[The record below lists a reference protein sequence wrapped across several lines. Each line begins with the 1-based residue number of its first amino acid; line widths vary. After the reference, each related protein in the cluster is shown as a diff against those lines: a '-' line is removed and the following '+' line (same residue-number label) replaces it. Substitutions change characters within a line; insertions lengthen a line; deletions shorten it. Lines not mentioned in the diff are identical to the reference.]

1 MMEHIQLNNGVKM
14 PIAGFGVFQIQDQT
28 QCEQCVVDAVHAGYR
43 LIDTAAVYGNEGA
56 VGRAI
61 QHCGVSRE
69 ELFLTSKL
77 WVHDAGYEAAK
88 KAIDNSLQNLQ
99 TDYLD
104 LYLIHRP
111 FGDYYGAW
119 RAMEEA
125 YDAGKIRAIG
135 LSNFDLARVVDLTL
149 NNRITP
155 AVDQVECHPFY
166 QQEDTRRFLQEQGII
181 MEAWAP
187 FAEGKKQ
194 IFQNETLLNIG
205 AKYGKSPAQVILRWN
220 IQRGIVP
227 LAKSVHLERMEQ
239 NLDVFDFTLSDDDML
254 AISQLDEGQTLFGK
268 NEDPAYAQMI
278 NSVKIHGEQ

>member
-1 MMEHIQLNNGVKM
+1 MNEITLNNGVKM
-14 PIAGFGVFQIQDQT
+14 PVIGYGVFQIQDEK
-28 QCEQCVVDAVHAGYR
+28 QCEQCVVDAVETGYR
-43 LIDTAAVYGNEGA
+43 LIDTAAVYGNEEA
-56 VGRAI
+56 VGRAV
-61 QHCGVSRE
+61 HRCGVPRD

-77 WVHDAGYEAAK
+77 WVQDASYEGAK
-88 KAIDNSLQNLQ
+88 AAIDHSLKNLQ
-99 TDYLD
+99 TDYLG

-125 YDAGKIRAIG
+125 IDAGKLRAIG
-135 LSNFDLARVVDLTL
+135 LSNFDPARVVDLTM

-155 AVDQVECHPFY
+155 AVNQVECHPFY
-166 QQEDTRRFLQEQGII
+166 QQEGTRRFLQEQGIV

-194 IFQNETLLNIG
+194 IFQNETLLSIG
-205 AKYGKSPAQVILRWN
+205 AKYGKSPAQVVLRWN

-227 LAKSVHLERMEQ
+227 LAKSVHRERMEQ
-239 NLDVFDFTLSDDDML
+239 NLSVFDFALSDDDMV

-268 NEDPAYAQMI
+268 NEDPAYAKMI

>member
-1 MMEHIQLNNGVKM
+1 MNEITLNNGVKM
-14 PIAGFGVFQIQDQT
+14 PVIGYGVFQIQDEK
-28 QCEQCVVDAVHAGYR
+28 QCEQCVVDAVEAGYR
-43 LIDTAAVYGNEGA
+43 LIDTAAVYGNEEA
-56 VGRAI
+56 VGRAV
-61 QHCGVSRE
+61 HRCGVPRD

-77 WVHDAGYEAAK
+77 WVQDASYEGAK
-88 KAIDNSLQNLQ
+88 AAIDHSLKNLQ

-125 YDAGKIRAIG
+125 IDAGKLRAIG
-135 LSNFDLARVVDLTL
+135 LSNFDPARVVDLTM

-155 AVDQVECHPFY
+155 AVNQVECHPFY
-166 QQEDTRRFLQEQGII
+166 QQEGTRRFLQEQGIV
-181 MEAWAP
+181 MEAWAS
-187 FAEGKKQ
+187 FAEGKKH
-194 IFQNETLLNIG
+194 IFQNEMLLEIG

-239 NLDVFDFTLSDDDML
+239 NLDVFDFALSDEDML
-254 AISQLDEGQTLFGK
+254 AISRLDEGVTLFGK
-268 NEDPAYAQMI
+268 NEDPAYAKMI

>member
-1 MMEHIQLNNGVKM
+1 METITLNNGIKM
-14 PIAGFGVFQIQDQT
+14 PATGFGVFQIQDQT

-43 LIDTAAVYGNEGA
+43 LIDTAAVYGNEAA
-56 VGRAI
+56 VGRAV
-61 QHCGVSRE
+61 HRCGVARE
-69 ELFLTSKL
+69 KLFLTSKL
-77 WVHDAGYEAAK
+77 WVQDAGYEAAK
-88 KAIDNSLQNLQ
+88 KAIDTSLKNLQ

-125 YDAGKIRAIG
+125 VDAGKLRAIG
-135 LSNFDLARVVDLTL
+135 LSNFDSARVMDLTL

-155 AVDQVECHPFY
+155 AVNQVECHPFY
-166 QQEDTRRFLQEQGII
+166 QQEKTRHFLQEQGIV
-181 MEAWAP
+181 MEAWAS

-194 IFQNETLLNIG
+194 IFQNETLRKIG
-205 AKYGKSPAQVILRWN
+205 AQYEKSSAQVILRWN

-227 LAKSVHLERMEQ
+227 LVKSVHLERMKQ
-239 NLDVFDFTLSDDDML
+239 NLDVFDFTLSDEDML
-254 AISQLDEGQTLFGK
+254 AISRLDEGVTLFGK
-268 NEDPAYAQMI
+268 NEDPAYAKMI

>member
-1 MMEHIQLNNGVKM
+1 MDTITLNNGVKM
-14 PIAGFGVFQIQDQT
+14 PAAGFGVFQIQDQA

-43 LIDTAAVYGNEGA
+43 LIDTAAVYGNEAA
-56 VGRAI
+56 VGRAV
-61 QHCGVSRE
+61 QRCGVLRE

-77 WVHDAGYEAAK
+77 WVQDAGYDAAK
-88 KAIDNSLQNLQ
+88 KAIDTSLKNLQ

-125 YDAGKIRAIG
+125 YGAGKIRAIG
-135 LSNFDLARVVDLTL
+135 LSNFDPARIVDLTM

-155 AVDQVECHPFY
+155 AVNQVECHPFY
-166 QQEDTRRFLQEQGII
+166 QQEDARRFLQEQGIV

-194 IFQNETLLNIG
+194 IFQNETLRSIG

-220 IQRGIVP
+220 VQRGIVP
-227 LAKSVHLERMEQ
+227 LAKSVHRERMEQ
-239 NLDVFDFTLSDDDML
+239 NLSVFDFALSDDDMF

-268 NEDPAYAQMI
+268 NEDPAYAKMI

>member
-1 MMEHIQLNNGVKM
+1 MNEITLNNGVKM
-14 PIAGFGVFQIQDQT
+14 PVIGYGVFQIQDEK
-28 QCEQCVVDAVHAGYR
+28 QCEQCVVDAVETGYR
-43 LIDTAAVYGNEGA
+43 LIDTAAVYGNEEA
-56 VGRAI
+56 VGRAVRR
-61 QHCGVSRE
+61 CGVPRD

-77 WVHDAGYEAAK
+77 WVQDASYEGAK
-88 KAIDNSLQNLQ
+88 AAIDHSLKNLQ

-125 YDAGKIRAIG
+125 IDAGKLRAIG
-135 LSNFDLARVVDLTL
+135 LSNFDPARVVDLTM

-155 AVDQVECHPFY
+155 AVNQVECHPFY
-166 QQEDTRRFLQEQGII
+166 QQEGTRRFLQEQGIV

-194 IFQNETLLNIG
+194 IFQNETLLSIG
-205 AKYGKSPAQVILRWN
+205 AKYGKSPAQVVLRWN

-227 LAKSVHLERMEQ
+227 LAKSVHRERMEQ
-239 NLDVFDFTLSDDDML
+239 NLSVFDFALSDNDMV

-268 NEDPAYAQMI
+268 NEDPAYAKMI

>member
-1 MMEHIQLNNGVKM
+1 MEHIQLNNGVKM
-14 PIAGFGVFQIQDQT
+14 PVAEFGVFQIQNQT

-61 QHCGVSRE
+61 QHCGVPRE

-77 WVHDAGYEAAK
+77 WVQDAGYEAAK
-88 KAIDNSLQNLQ
+88 KAINNSLRNLQ

-119 RAMEEA
+119 QAMEEA

-135 LSNFDLARVVDLTL
+135 LSNFDPARVVDLTL
-149 NNRITP
+149 NNRIIP
-155 AVDQVECHPFY
+155 AVNQVECHPFY
-166 QQEDTRRFLQEQGII
+166 QQEDTRRFLQEQGIV
-181 MEAWAP
+181 MEAWAS

-194 IFQNETLLNIG
+194 IFQNETLRQIG
-205 AKYGKSPAQVILRWN
+205 AQYGKSPAQVILRWN

-227 LAKSVHLERMEQ
+227 LAKSVHRERMEQ
-239 NLDVFDFTLSDDDML
+239 NLSVFDFALSDEDML
-254 AISQLDEGQTLFGK
+254 AISRLDEGVTLFGR
-268 NEDPAYAQMI
+268 NEDPQYAKMI
-278 NSVKIHGEQ
+278 NGVKIHGEQ

>member
-1 MMEHIQLNNGVKM
+1 MNEITLNNGVKM
-14 PIAGFGVFQIQDQT
+14 PVIGYGVFQIQDEK
-28 QCEQCVVDAVHAGYR
+28 QCEQCVVDAVETGYR
-43 LIDTAAVYGNEGA
+43 LIDTAAVYGNEEA
-56 VGRAI
+56 VGRAVRR
-61 QHCGVSRE
+61 CGVPRE

-77 WVHDAGYEAAK
+77 WVQDASYEGAK
-88 KAIDNSLQNLQ
+88 AAIDRSLKNLQ

-111 FGDYYGAW
+111 FGDYYGTW

-125 YDAGKIRAIG
+125 IDAGKLRAIG
-135 LSNFDLARVVDLTL
+135 LSNFDPARVVDLTM

-155 AVDQVECHPFY
+155 AVNQVECHPFY
-166 QQEDTRRFLQEQGII
+166 QQEGTRRFLQEQGIV

-194 IFQNETLLNIG
+194 IFQNETLLSIG
-205 AKYGKSPAQVILRWN
+205 AKYGKSPAQVVLRWN

-227 LAKSVHLERMEQ
+227 LAKSVHRERMEQ
-239 NLDVFDFTLSDDDML
+239 NLSVFDFALSDDDMV

-268 NEDPAYAQMI
+268 NEDPAYAKMI

>member
-1 MMEHIQLNNGVKM
+1 MNEITLNNGVKM
-14 PIAGFGVFQIQDQT
+14 PVIGYGVFQIQDEK
-28 QCEQCVVDAVHAGYR
+28 QCEQCVVDAVETGYR
-43 LIDTAAVYGNEGA
+43 LIDTAAVYGNEEA
-56 VGRAI
+56 VGRAVRR
-61 QHCGVSRE
+61 CRVPRD

-77 WVHDAGYEAAK
+77 WVQDASYEGAK
-88 KAIDNSLQNLQ
+88 AAIDHSLKNLQ

-125 YDAGKIRAIG
+125 IDAGKLRAIG
-135 LSNFDLARVVDLTL
+135 LSNFDPARVVDLTM

-155 AVDQVECHPFY
+155 AVNQVECHPFY
-166 QQEDTRRFLQEQGII
+166 QQEGTRRFLQEQGIV

-194 IFQNETLLNIG
+194 IFQNETLLSIG
-205 AKYGKSPAQVILRWN
+205 AKYGKSPAQVVLRWN

-227 LAKSVHLERMEQ
+227 LAKSVHRERMEQ
-239 NLDVFDFTLSDDDML
+239 NLSVFDFALSDDDMV

-268 NEDPAYAQMI
+268 NEDPAYAKMI

>member
-1 MMEHIQLNNGVKM
+1 MDTITLNNGVKM
-14 PIAGFGVFQIQDQT
+14 PVAGFGVFQIQDQA
-28 QCEQCVVDAVHAGYR
+28 QCERCVVDAVHAGYR
-43 LIDTAAVYGNEGA
+43 LIDTAAVYGNEAA
-56 VGRAI
+56 VGRAV
-61 QHCGVSRE
+61 HRCGVLRE

-77 WVHDAGYEAAK
+77 WVQDAGYDAAK
-88 KAIDNSLQNLQ
+88 KAIDNSLRNLQ

-125 YDAGKIRAIG
+125 VDAGKLRAIG
-135 LSNFDLARVVDLTL
+135 LSNFDPARVMDLTL
-149 NNRITP
+149 NNRIRP

-181 MEAWAP
+181 MEAWAS

-194 IFQNETLLNIG
+194 IFQNETLRKIG
-205 AKYGKSPAQVILRWN
+205 AQYGKSPAQVILRWN

-254 AISQLDEGQTLFGK
+254 AISQLDEGQTLFGM

>member
-1 MMEHIQLNNGVKM
+1 MDTITLNNGVKM
-14 PIAGFGVFQIQDQT
+14 PVAGFGVFQIQDQA
-28 QCEQCVVDAVHAGYR
+28 QCERCVVDAVHAGYR
-43 LIDTAAVYGNEGA
+43 LIDTAAVYGNEEA
-56 VGRAI
+56 VGRAV
-61 QHCGVSRE
+61 QRCGVLRE

-77 WVHDAGYEAAK
+77 WVQDAGYEAAK
-88 KAIDNSLQNLQ
+88 KAIDTSLKNLQ

-135 LSNFDLARVVDLTL
+135 LSNFDPARIVDLTM
-149 NNRITP
+149 NNRIAP
-155 AVDQVECHPFY
+155 AVNQVECHPFY
-166 QQEDTRRFLQEQGII
+166 QQEDTRRFLQEQGIV

-194 IFQNETLLNIG
+194 IFQNEILRSIG

-239 NLDVFDFTLSDDDML
+239 NLDVFDFALSDDDML
-254 AISQLDEGQTLFGK
+254 AILQLDEGQTLFGK

>member
-1 MMEHIQLNNGVKM
+1 MDTITLNNGVKM
-14 PIAGFGVFQIQDQT
+14 PVAGFGVFQIQDQA
-28 QCEQCVVDAVHAGYR
+28 QCERCVVDAVHAGYR
-43 LIDTAAVYGNEGA
+43 LIDTAAVYGNEAA
-56 VGRAI
+56 VGRTV
-61 QHCGVSRE
+61 QRCGVLRE

-77 WVHDAGYEAAK
+77 WVQDAGYEAAK
-88 KAIDNSLQNLQ
+88 KAIDTSLKNLQ

-135 LSNFDLARVVDLTL
+135 LSNFDPARIVDLTM

-155 AVDQVECHPFY
+155 AVNQVECHPFY
-166 QQEDTRRFLQEQGII
+166 QQEDTRRFLQEQGIV

-194 IFQNETLLNIG
+194 IFQNEILRSIG

-239 NLDVFDFTLSDDDML
+239 NLDVFDFALSDDDML

>member
-1 MMEHIQLNNGVKM
+1 MDTITLNNGVKM
-14 PIAGFGVFQIQDQT
+14 PAAGFGVFQIQDQA

-43 LIDTAAVYGNEGA
+43 LIDTAAVYGNEEA
-56 VGRAI
+56 VGRAV
-61 QHCGVSRE
+61 QHCGVLRE

-77 WVHDAGYEAAK
+77 WVQDAGYDAAK
-88 KAIDNSLQNLQ
+88 KAIDNSLRNLQ

-135 LSNFDLARVVDLTL
+135 LSNFDPARIVDLTM

-155 AVDQVECHPFY
+155 AVNQVECHPFY
-166 QQEDTRRFLQEQGII
+166 QQEDARRLLQEQGIV

-194 IFQNETLLNIG
+194 IFQNETLRSIG

-220 IQRGIVP
+220 VQRGIVP
-227 LAKSVHLERMEQ
+227 LAKSVHRERMEQ
-239 NLDVFDFTLSDDDML
+239 NLSVFDFALSDDDML

-268 NEDPAYAQMI
+268 NEDPAYAKMI

>member
-1 MMEHIQLNNGVKM
+1 MDTITLNNGVKM
-14 PIAGFGVFQIQDQT
+14 PLAGFGVFQIQDQA

-43 LIDTAAVYGNEGA
+43 LIDTAAVYGNEQA
-56 VGRAI
+56 VGRAVRR
-61 QHCGVSRE
+61 CGVLRE

-77 WVHDAGYEAAK
+77 WVQDAGYEAAK
-88 KAIDNSLQNLQ
+88 KAIDHSLRNLQ

-135 LSNFDLARVVDLTL
+135 LSNFDPARIVDLTM
-149 NNRITP
+149 NNRIAP

-166 QQEDTRRFLQEQGII
+166 QQENTRRFLQEQGIV

-194 IFQNETLLNIG
+194 IFQNETLRNIG

-227 LAKSVHLERMEQ
+227 LAKSVHLERMKQ
-239 NLDVFDFTLSDDDML
+239 NLDVFDFALSDDDML

>member
-1 MMEHIQLNNGVKM
+1 MDTITLNNGVKM
-14 PIAGFGVFQIQDQT
+14 PVAGFGVFQIQDQA
-28 QCEQCVVDAVHAGYR
+28 QCERCVVDAVHAGYR
-43 LIDTAAVYGNEGA
+43 LIDTAAVYGNEAA
-56 VGRAI
+56 VGRTV
-61 QHCGVSRE
+61 HRCGVLRE

-77 WVHDAGYEAAK
+77 WVQDAGYEAAK
-88 KAIDNSLQNLQ
+88 KAIDHSLRNLQ

-135 LSNFDLARVVDLTL
+135 LSNFDPARIVDLTM
-149 NNRITP
+149 NNRIAP

-166 QQEDTRRFLQEQGII
+166 QQENTRRFLQEQGIV

-194 IFQNETLLNIG
+194 IFQNETLRNIG

>member
-1 MMEHIQLNNGVKM
+1 MDTITLNNGVKM
-14 PIAGFGVFQIQDQT
+14 PVAGFGVFQIQDQA
-28 QCEQCVVDAVHAGYR
+28 QCERCVVDAVHAGYR
-43 LIDTAAVYGNEGA
+43 LIDTAAVYGNEAA
-56 VGRAI
+56 VGRAV
-61 QHCGVSRE
+61 HRCGVARE

-77 WVHDAGYEAAK
+77 WVQDAGYDAAK
-88 KAIDNSLQNLQ
+88 KAIDTSLKNLQ

-119 RAMEEA
+119 RAMEES

-135 LSNFDLARVVDLTL
+135 LSNFDPARIVDLTM

-155 AVDQVECHPFY
+155 VVDQVECHPFY
-166 QQEDTRRFLQEQGII
+166 QQEDTRRFLQEQGIV

-254 AISQLDEGQTLFGK
+254 AILQLDEGQTLFGK

>member
-1 MMEHIQLNNGVKM
+1 MDTITLNNGVKM
-14 PIAGFGVFQIQDQT
+14 PVAGFGVFQIQDQA
-28 QCEQCVVDAVHAGYR
+28 QCERCVVDAVHAGYR
-43 LIDTAAVYGNEGA
+43 LIDTAAVYGNEAA
-56 VGRAI
+56 VGRAV
-61 QHCGVSRE
+61 QRCGVLRE

-77 WVHDAGYEAAK
+77 WVQDAGYDAAK
-88 KAIDNSLQNLQ
+88 KAIDTSLKNLQ

-135 LSNFDLARVVDLTL
+135 LSNFDPARVVDLTS

-166 QQEDTRRFLQEQGII
+166 QQEDTRRFLQERGIV
-181 MEAWAP
+181 MEEWAP

-194 IFQNETLLNIG
+194 IFQNETLRKIG
-205 AKYGKSPAQVILRWN
+205 AQYGKSPAQVILRWN

>member
-1 MMEHIQLNNGVKM
+1 MDTITLNNGVKM
-14 PIAGFGVFQIQDQT
+14 PAAGFGVFQIQD

-43 LIDTAAVYGNEGA
+43 LIDTAAVYGNEEA
-56 VGRAI
+56 VGRAV
-61 QHCGVSRE
+61 QHCGVLRE

-77 WVHDAGYEAAK
+77 WVQDAGYDAAK
-88 KAIDNSLQNLQ
+88 KAIDNSLRNLQ

-135 LSNFDLARVVDLTL
+135 LSNFDPARIVDLTM

-155 AVDQVECHPFY
+155 AVNQVECHPFY
-166 QQEDTRRFLQEQGII
+166 QQEDARRLLQEQGIV

-194 IFQNETLLNIG
+194 IFQNETLRSIG

-220 IQRGIVP
+220 VQRGIVP
-227 LAKSVHLERMEQ
+227 LAKSVHRERMEQ
-239 NLDVFDFTLSDDDML
+239 NLSVFDFALSDDDML

-268 NEDPAYAQMI
+268 NEDPAYAKMI

>member
-1 MMEHIQLNNGVKM
+1 MDTITLNNGVKM
-14 PIAGFGVFQIQDQT
+14 PVAGFGVFQIQDQA
-28 QCEQCVVDAVHAGYR
+28 QCERCVVDAVHAGYR
-43 LIDTAAVYGNEGA
+43 LIDTAAVYGNEAA
-56 VGRAI
+56 VGRAV
-61 QHCGVSRE
+61 QRCGVLRE

-77 WVHDAGYEAAK
+77 WVQDAGYDAAK
-88 KAIDNSLQNLQ
+88 KAIDNSLRNLQ

-125 YDAGKIRAIG
+125 VDAGKLRAIG
-135 LSNFDLARVVDLTL
+135 LSNFDPARVIDLTL
-149 NNRITP
+149 NNRIAP
-155 AVDQVECHPFY
+155 AVNQVECHPFY
-166 QQEDTRRFLQEQGII
+166 QQEGTRRFLQEQDIV

-194 IFQNETLLNIG
+194 IFQNETLRNIG
-205 AKYGKSPAQVILRWN
+205 AKYGKSSAQVILRWN